1 MPRPVGR
8 CRTAR
13 SEVID
18 QLDIGDALVGFPER
32 GASPEVLQDQIKILV
47 QRSFGTIDGVLIPKT
62 SSSRVQNRSGK
73 VESESVSDAVLRAG
87 RRATNVK
94 RDRPPCQPGQF

>member
-47 QRSFGTIDGVLIPKT
+47 QRHSEQSTVYSYPKLP
-62 SSSRVQNRSGK
+62 RP
-73 VESESVSDAVLRAG
+73 ESKIGQERWKANQLAMQFCEPVGGQQMLSETG
-87 RRATNVK
+87 RLAN
-94 RDRPPCQPGQF
+94 